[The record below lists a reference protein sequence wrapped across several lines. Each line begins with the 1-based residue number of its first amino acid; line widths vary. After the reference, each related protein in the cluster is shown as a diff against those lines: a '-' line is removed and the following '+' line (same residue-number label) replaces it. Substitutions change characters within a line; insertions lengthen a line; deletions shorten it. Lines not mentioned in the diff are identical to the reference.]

1 MASRVW
7 LLSEW
12 ATVQRENGHDCFRPW
27 MPAFAWSPMLVS
39 ARCQFMKAGDPG
51 VGAGQWIEGI
61 INGMSLWWC
70 TSGGQW
76 LARRVVF
83 PHKGETSLRR
93 EAVNLGIRCVEQ
105 QGHLAPG
112 ATSYARCARWSDGAQ
127 VSRGSCLRD
136 RGAGVQS
143 RQQF

>member
-76 LARRVVF
+76 LARWVVF

-112 ATSYARCARWSDGAQ
+112 ATSLLGAPAGGMEPRCHADLVCETEELVFSHA
-127 VSRGSCLRD
+127 SN
-136 RGAGVQS
+136 
-143 RQQF
+143 F